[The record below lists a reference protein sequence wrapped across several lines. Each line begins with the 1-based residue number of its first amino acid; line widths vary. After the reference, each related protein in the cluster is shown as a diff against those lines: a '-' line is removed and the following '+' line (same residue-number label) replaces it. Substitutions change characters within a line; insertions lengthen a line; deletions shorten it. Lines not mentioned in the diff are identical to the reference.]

1 MKSKQ
6 EIRSY
11 QLDSNLFYI
20 HKRGVEQS
28 GFGMDN
34 SLDLI
39 EGGFGLYSSADLKAE
54 IGPIKTHYYRIAL
67 FCSGSANIN
76 LGLETYRPQQNSIVF
91 GFPGQVFSLFDPLG
105 DLQIYYMLF
114 KESFMA
120 DTPLLKDHYPFLSY
134 LGVQSFAL
142 NPEESEMVLQLIFS
156 INVEIKQRKKDT
168 KRMIQLY
175 VQQII
180 IIANRAYQRLFPAS
194 EHLTHGN
201 NSLFKRFIKL
211 VGHHFMTMRKVSDYA
226 RLLNVSTDHLNR
238 IIKAQSEK
246 TAGDLIDEM
255 IFTEAKAYLLHTELS
270 NAEIA
275 YQLAFADPSHFNKFF
290 KKLAHCTPLEFRA
303 KS

>member
-6 EIRSY
+6 EIKSY
-11 QLDSNLFYI
+11 QLDDKLYYL
-20 HKRGVEQS
+20 HKKGAERS
-28 GFGMDN
+28 DFGLDA

-39 EGGFGLYSSADLKAE
+39 EGGFGLYSSVDLKNR
-54 IGPIKTHYYRIAL
+54 IGPVKTHYYRIAL
-67 FCSGSANIN
+67 FCEGSASID
-76 LGLETYRPQQNSIVF
+76 LGLENYQPQAQSMVF
-91 GFPGQVFSLFDPLG
+91 GFPGQVFSLY
-105 DLQIYYMLF
+105 DLSEDVQIYYLLF

-120 DTPLLKDHYPFLSY
+120 DTPLLKDHYPFFSY

-142 NPEESEMVLQLIFS
+142 KPEEAEMVLQLIFS
-156 INVEIKQRKKDT
+156 INVEIKQRRKDT

-180 IIANRAYQRLFPAS
+180 IIANRAYQRLFPVS
-194 EHLTHGN
+194 ENLLQGN

-226 RLLNVSTDHLNR
+226 LLLNVSTDHLNR
-238 IIKAQSEK
+238 IIKSQSEK
-246 TAGDLIDEM
+246 TAGELIDEM